1 MSADRLARASSIGPV
16 TPLTQQSNPAAAM
29 KVLGATL
36 RKLRLDR
43 KMGLKNAAGHI
54 RASMSKISRLE
65 RGESPPR
72 PRDVFDLLDLYGMH
86 DEGFRAEIDAMLT
99 RALEPSWW
107 NRYSDVTPGWLT
119 RLISLEDSAIEI
131 HTYEVHVVPGLLQVP
146 DYIRAL
152 VHTALPRAEEE
163 EVARR
168 IELRRQRQALL
179 EDERHPDLTALLD
192 EGVLHRPVGGPAVMA
207 AQMRHLL
214 EESSRDRINIRV
226 VRFDKSASITPPS
239 PMTYLKFAP
248 GGPTEM
254 IYLEQVNSALY
265 LNKRVDIDA
274 YREVLLGLWHVAET
288 RASSRGML
296 REAERRF
303 TAAANA

>member
-1 MSADRLARASSIGPV
+1 MSADRVSRTSSIRPV
-16 TPLTQQSNPAAAM
+16 VPLTQQTNPAAAM

-36 RKLRLDR
+36 RKLRLDNN
-43 KMGLKNAAGHI
+43 MGLKNAAGHI

-72 PRDVFDLLDLYGMH
+72 PRDVFDLLDLYGMR
-86 DEGFRAEIDAMLT
+86 EEAFRSEIEAMLA

-107 NRYSDVTPGWLT
+107 NQYSDVTPGWLT
-119 RLISLEDSAIEI
+119 RLIGLEDSATEI

-152 VHTALPRAEEE
+152 VGTALPRAEEG
-163 EVARR
+163 EVRRR

-179 EDERHPDLTALLD
+179 EDERHPEFTALLD
-192 EGVLHRPVGGPAVMA
+192 EGILHRPVGGPAVMA
-207 AQMRHLL
+207 RQMRHLL
-214 EESSRDRINIRV
+214 EESARDRINIRV
-226 VRFDKSASITPPS
+226 VTFDKAASMTPPS

-265 LNKRVDIDA
+265 LNKRTDIDS
-274 YREVLLGLWHVAET
+274 YREVLVRLWEVAES
-288 RASSRGML
+288 RASSREML
-296 REAERRF
+296 RRAEDRF
-303 TAAANA
+303 TAVANG